1 MATQEKHNTPRYRIP
16 SNADHERISA
26 LFLGPKGENAEFLQ
40 SWFTSVVNQQKAA
53 RQAYF
58 PNDEVTH
65 ARDVHLNALTLFL
78 QVSITA
84 SMQESQAF
92 VEMTETV
99 SANLTTLL
107 TALGEKSIPFY
118 SPRYSGHM
126 SVDQSLPAIL
136 GYLSTMFYNPNNVA
150 FEASPLTTLIELE
163 CGLQLCEMMGY
174 NRLDNTEEPLAWG
187 HIASGGTVANLES
200 MW

>member
-1 MATQEKHNTPRYRIP
+1 V
-16 SNADHERISA
+16 SA
-26 LFLGPKGENAEFLQ
+26 LFLGPKGENSQFLY

-53 RQAYF
+53 REAYF
-58 PNDEVTH
+58 PEDE
-65 ARDVHLNALTLFL
+65 
-78 QVSITA
+78 
-84 SMQESQAF
+84 ESYNQSGPF
-92 VEMTETV
+92 VDMTETI
-99 SANLTTLL
+99 SSNLTELL
-107 TALGEKSIPFY
+107 TVLGEKSIPFY

-126 SVDQSLPAIL
+126 SVDQNLPAIL

-174 NRLDNTEEPLAWG
+174 NRFENKDEPLAWG

-200 MW
+200 MWCVFSFAYAALSRSSLFFSIGLVCLGCE